1 MNPDTDRSESTIAS
15 EERETLKSVAV
26 EACLAGGDRLT
37 RLFGTDTGENYLA
50 HDVKSGADRASE
62 AAVLD
67 IIRGTFPEH
76 EIYAEE
82 SGSHCGESEIEWIV
96 DPLDGT
102 NNFVAGLPMFT
113 TAITVL
119 ARGHPVIGVVYVP
132 LLDDLYV
139 AVAGNSV
146 QYEGEPMEVSGQL
159 RTPETATVVS
169 VIGHDVKRVPER
181 LERANSLAQAV
192 KSRFKR
198 RLESWCPTLHWALL
212 SRGTLDGI
220 YCYRPDREEQHLGEL
235 FAAEG
240 ELLTAER
247 ADVFIAA
254 KTPELRT
261 SLLEIVSEDGQ

>member
-1 MNPDTDRSESTIAS
+1 MISEGKGAPPIGDDELESLESI
-15 EERETLKSVAV
+15 AV
-26 EACLAGGDRLT
+26 EACLTGGGRLS
-37 RLFGTDTGENYLA
+37 RLFGTDTGETYLS

-67 IIRGTFPEH
+67 IVREAFPEH

-82 SGSHCGESEIEWIV
+82 SGVHGGRSEIEWIV

-102 NNFVAGLPMFT
+102 NNFVAGLPTFT

-119 ARGHPVIGVVYVP
+119 ARGRPVIGVVYVP
-132 LLDDLYV
+132 PLDDLYV
-139 AVAGNSV
+139 AVAGNGI
-146 QYEGEPMEVSGQL
+146 QYEGVPVEASGRP

-169 VIGHDVKRVPER
+169 VIGHDVKRIPER
-181 LERANSLAQAV
+181 LERADSLARAV
-192 KSRFKR
+192 ESRCKR
-198 RLESWCPTLHWALL
+198 RVESWCPTLHWALL

-247 ADVFIAA
+247 PDVFVAA
-254 KTPELRT
+254 TTPELRN
-261 SLLEIVSEDGQ
+261 SLLEIVSEDRQ